1 MTQLR
6 FLVSGLMAA
15 LLFTPAASRAQ
26 TLSSTRALSID
37 EALRLGQG
45 NIPQLVRARA
55 EQQVVE
61 SRKAGA
67 KLWLQQNPYATV
79 MVGQRTETT
88 STPVA
93 AGVQYQVHIE
103 QALEIAGQR
112 WTRLAVVASQ
122 TAAAK
127 AQTALAQ
134 VESRALLW
142 TTYMQASLSD
152 ERVRV
157 ARKREEI
164 AEQLLRSAQARME
177 LGATGGLEVNLAQV
191 ERGRVRGERT
201 QAEVQ
206 LTNRHAALGILCGVT
221 PGTPLLLT
229 SSHMAPPQLATTDVS
244 LPSLLAMAEA
254 HRADLAAVRLQEQA
268 LAAEVSKLRREAVP
282 NLVLSF
288 DYQRDLP
295 GQEFWG
301 GTVGLTLPVWN
312 RNQGPLAQVH
322 AAELQRQA
330 EERLLRTRIHGEV
343 AAAQRKLVL
352 LRSQVREFEQE
363 VIPPAER
370 SIELLRQG
378 WQAGKFDLFRVI
390 TASRELA
397 ETRLRL
403 LDLLEE
409 LWATAIETERVVG
422 MPLLV
427 GGSS

>member
-1 MTQLR
+1 
-6 FLVSGLMAA
+6 
-15 LLFTPAASRAQ
+15 
-26 TLSSTRALSID
+26 
-37 EALRLGQG
+37 LGKRCAWDKATFRSWYG
-45 NIPQLVRARA
+45 RRA

-79 MVGQRTETT
+79 MVGRRTETT

-142 TTYMQASLSD
+142 TTYMQASLAD

-201 QAEVQ
+201 K
-206 LTNRHAALGILCGVT
+206 RRF
-221 PGTPLLLT
+221 
-229 SSHMAPPQLATTDVS
+229 SSPIDMR
-244 LPSLLAMAEA
+244 LLASCVACTG
-254 HRADLAAVRLQEQA
+254 
-268 LAAEVSKLRREAVP
+268 
-282 NLVLSF
+282 
-288 DYQRDLP
+288 Y
-295 GQEFWG
+295 
-301 GTVGLTLPVWN
+301 
-312 RNQGPLAQVH
+312 
-322 AAELQRQA
+322 
-330 EERLLRTRIHGEV
+330 
-343 AAAQRKLVL
+343 AAASYL
-352 LRSQVREFEQE
+352 
-363 VIPPAER
+363 
-370 SIELLRQG
+370 
-378 WQAGKFDLFRVI
+378 
-390 TASRELA
+390 
-397 ETRLRL
+397 
-403 LDLLEE
+403 
-409 LWATAIETERVVG
+409 
-422 MPLLV
+422 
-427 GGSS
+427 

>member
-1 MTQLR
+1 
-6 FLVSGLMAA
+6 
-15 LLFTPAASRAQ
+15 
-26 TLSSTRALSID
+26 
-37 EALRLGQG
+37 
-45 NIPQLVRARA
+45 
-55 EQQVVE
+55 
-61 SRKAGA
+61 
-67 KLWLQQNPYATV
+67 
-79 MVGQRTETT
+79 
-88 STPVA
+88 
-93 AGVQYQVHIE
+93 
-103 QALEIAGQR
+103 
-112 WTRLAVVASQ
+112 
-122 TAAAK
+122 
-127 AQTALAQ
+127 
-134 VESRALLW
+134 
-142 TTYMQASLSD
+142 MQASLSD

-229 SSHMAPPQLATTDVS
+229 SSHTAPPQLATTDVS